1 MKAKVVRKC
10 YMPVLWNQLGDDFAF
25 SASRSATAQASQQTS
40 TVFLP
45 TLTFIGLSP
54 MSSSQ
59 AAQVLAVILVSPS
72 SVAEQRFQSLC
83 ACALSGNLG
92 INSNASCA

>member
-1 MKAKVVRKC
+1 MKAKLFPKC
-10 YMPVLWNQLGDDFAF
+10 HMSVLKNQLGDDFAS
-25 SASRSATAQASQQTS
+25 SASRSAMAQASQQTS

-45 TLTFIGLSP
+45 TFTFIGLSP

-72 SVAEQRFQSLC
+72 SVVEESFLNTLC
-83 ACALSGNLG
+83 FCAIRKFSD
-92 INSNASCA
+92 

>member
-1 MKAKVVRKC
+1 MS
-10 YMPVLWNQLGDDFAF
+10 VLWNQLGDDFAF
-25 SASRSATAQASQQTS
+25 SASRNATAQASQQTS

-45 TLTFIGLSP
+45 TFTFIGLSP
-54 MSSSQ
+54 ISSSQ

-72 SVAEQRFQSLC
+72 SVAEKRFQALC

-92 INSNASCA
+92 IKKRASCV